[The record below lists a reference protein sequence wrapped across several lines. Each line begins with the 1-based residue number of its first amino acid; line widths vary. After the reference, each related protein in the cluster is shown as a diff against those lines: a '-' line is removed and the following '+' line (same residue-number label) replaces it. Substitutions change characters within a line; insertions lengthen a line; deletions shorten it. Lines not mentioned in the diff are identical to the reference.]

1 MLRLR
6 LVFAMFIAMLAIGA
20 TSAFAQQQQ
29 QNNQQRGQ
37 RGGGNFD
44 PAQFRQRAM
53 DRIKEQLGAT
63 DDEWKVIE
71 PKVDK
76 VMNAQRE
83 SRGGFG
89 FGGFGG
95 GRYGPG
101 GATGGGGGGGA
112 DQQPTT
118 AVGKASQDL
127 RTTLDDKNAAPET
140 IAKKL
145 AGLREAREKARK
157 DVADAQKD
165 LKEILTQ
172 RQEAVLV
179 INGMLE

>member
-1 MLRLR
+1 M
-6 LVFAMFIAMLAIGA
+6 AMSA
-20 TSAFAQQQQ
+20 TSHSPR
-29 QNNQQRGQ
+29 NQ
-37 RGGGNFD
+37 GGGRGNFD
-44 PAQFRQRAM
+44 PAQMRERM
-53 DRIKEQLGAT
+53 MNRIKEQLGAT
-63 DDEWKVIE
+63 DDEWKAIQ

-76 VMNAQRE
+76 VMTAQRE
-83 SRGGFG
+83 SRGRRRLWRIRRR
-89 FGGFGG
+89 GG
-95 GRYGPG
+95 GGGGG
-101 GATGGGGGGGA
+101 GAGGGGGGGGGA

-127 RTTLDDKNAAPET
+127 RTTLDNKDAAPET

-145 AGLREAREKARK
+145 AALREAREKARK
-157 DVADAQKD
+157 DVADAQKE

>member
-1 MLRLR
+1 MQRLR
-6 LVFAMFIAMLAIGA
+6 LFVAMIIAVLAMSA
-20 TSAFAQQQQ
+20 TGAFAQ
-29 QNNQQRGQ
+29 NQQR
-37 RGGGNFD
+37 GNFD
-44 PAQFRQRAM
+44 PAQFRERAM
-53 DRIKEQLGAT
+53 NRIKEQLGAT
-63 DDEWKVIE
+63 DDEWKVIQ

-83 SRGGFG
+83 SRGGGG

-95 GRYGPG
+95 GGRG
-101 GATGGGGGGGA
+101 GGGGGGGGA

-118 AVGKASQDL
+118 AVGKAGADL
-127 RTTLDDKNAAPET
+127 RTTLEDKNAAPET
-140 IAKKL
+140 ISKKL
-145 AGLREAREKARK
+145 ATLREAREKARK